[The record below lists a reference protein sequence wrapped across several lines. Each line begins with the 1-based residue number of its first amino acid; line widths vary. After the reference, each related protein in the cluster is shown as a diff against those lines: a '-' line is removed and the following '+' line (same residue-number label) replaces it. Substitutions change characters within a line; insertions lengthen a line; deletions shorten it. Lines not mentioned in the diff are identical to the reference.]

1 MRLSYI
7 FQETF
12 RSISRNRGTFM
23 LAATV
28 QAICL
33 VLLSIF
39 IVLTWNVFRLSE
51 TASRRIE
58 LYAFVTEQA
67 EPELLVGRIGALDGV
82 AQARYVSKDE
92 ALVELRSDLGPD
104 SGLVDAL
111 GDNPL
116 PPSVR
121 ITVRPGFASAAELD
135 GIERKTMLMPG
146 VTEVWSGK
154 EMIERLSR
162 ITRAVLFLDIG
173 ILVIVFCAVLFIAF
187 QTVESSIASRR
198 HEIEIMELVGATD
211 ATVSLPFII
220 EGTSQGLLGGIA
232 AFVDAEH
239 ALDPEYAAKI
249 GINVKDMLIS
259 QPDTGEQALEIS
271 EVLIRSGG
279 IDVLVVDSVAALV
292 PRAELEGDMGDSH
305 MGLQARLMS
314 QALRK
319 LTSAISKSKTIMI
332 FMGIMI

>member
-58 LYAFVTEQA
+58 LYAFVTDQA

-198 HEIEIMELVGATD
+198 HEIEIMELVGATN

-232 AFVDAEH
+232 AFV
-239 ALDPEYAAKI
+239 L
-249 GINVKDMLIS
+249 
-259 QPDTGEQALEIS
+259 
-271 EVLIRSGG
+271 
-279 IDVLVVDSVAALV
+279 VLVLHRITAAVIPASALPTGIVVLADLVLGAFSGAAGSLIALNRIHRAPQADVAGND
-292 PRAELEGDMGDSH
+292 E
-305 MGLQARLMS
+305 
-314 QALRK
+314 
-319 LTSAISKSKTIMI
+319 
-332 FMGIMI
+332 

>member
-12 RSISRNRGTFM
+12 RSISRNRGSFI

-39 IVLTWNVFRLSE
+39 IVLTWNVVRLSE

-58 LYAFVTEQA
+58 LYAFVTEQT

-92 ALVELRSDLGPD
+92 ALAELRSDLGPD

-111 GDNPL
+111 GENPL

-162 ITRAVLFLDIG
+162 ITRTVLFLDIG
-173 ILVIVFCAVLFIAF
+173 ILTVVFCAVLFIAF

-198 HEIEIMELVGATD
+198 HEIEIMELVGATS
-211 ATVSLPFII
+211 ATVRLPFII
-220 EGTSQGLLGGIA
+220 EGTSQGMLGGIA
-232 AFVDAEH
+232 AFVLVL
-239 ALDPEYAAKI
+239 ALHRVTAAVI
-249 GINVKDMLIS
+249 PASALPTGIVVLADLVLGAFSGAAGSLIALNRIHRVP
-259 QPDTGEQALEIS
+259 QAGGTENGE
-271 EVLIRSGG
+271 
-279 IDVLVVDSVAALV
+279 
-292 PRAELEGDMGDSH
+292 
-305 MGLQARLMS
+305 
-314 QALRK
+314 
-319 LTSAISKSKTIMI
+319 
-332 FMGIMI
+332 

>member
-12 RSISRNRGTFM
+12 RSISRNRGSFI

-39 IVLTWNVFRLSE
+39 IVLTWNVLRLSE

-58 LYAFVTEQA
+58 LYAFVTDQA
-67 EPELLVGRIGALDGV
+67 EPDLLVERIGALDGV

-92 ALVELRSDLGPD
+92 ALTELRSDLGSD

-135 GIERKTMLMPG
+135 GIEKKTMLMPG

-198 HEIEIMELVGATD
+198 HEIEIMELVGATNN
-211 ATVSLPFII
+211 TVSLPFII
-220 EGTSQGLLGGIA
+220 EGTSQGILGGIA
-232 AFVDAEH
+232 AFV
-239 ALDPEYAAKI
+239 L
-249 GINVKDMLIS
+249 
-259 QPDTGEQALEIS
+259 
-271 EVLIRSGG
+271 
-279 IDVLVVDSVAALV
+279 VLVLHRITAAVIPASALPTGTVLLADLV
-292 PRAELEGDMGDSH
+292 LGAFSGAAGSLI
-305 MGLQARLMS
+305 
-314 QALRK
+314 ALNRIYRVPPGGV
-319 LTSAISKSKTIMI
+319 TESDEQ
-332 FMGIMI
+332 

>member
-58 LYAFVTEQA
+58 LYAFVTDQA

-92 ALVELRSDLGPD
+92 ALTELRSDLGSD

-198 HEIEIMELVGATD
+198 HEIEIMELVGATN

-232 AFVDAEH
+232 AFV
-239 ALDPEYAAKI
+239 L
-249 GINVKDMLIS
+249 
-259 QPDTGEQALEIS
+259 
-271 EVLIRSGG
+271 
-279 IDVLVVDSVAALV
+279 VLVLHRITAAVIPASALPTGIVVLADLVLGAFSGAAGSLIALNRIHRAPQADVAGND
-292 PRAELEGDMGDSH
+292 E
-305 MGLQARLMS
+305 
-314 QALRK
+314 
-319 LTSAISKSKTIMI
+319 
-332 FMGIMI
+332 

>member
-7 FQETF
+7 FQETL
-12 RSISRNRGTFM
+12 RSISRNRGSFI

-39 IVLTWNVFRLSE
+39 IVLTWNVVRL
-51 TASRRIE
+51 TAAASRRIE
-58 LYAFVTEQA
+58 LYAFVTDGA
-67 EPELLVGRIGALDGV
+67 EPELLKERIGALDGV

-92 ALVELRSDLGPD
+92 ALTELRSDLGPD

-111 GDNPL
+111 GENPL

-121 ITVRPGFASAAELD
+121 ITARPGFASAAELE
-135 GIERKTMLMPG
+135 GIERKVMLMPG

-162 ITRAVLFLDIG
+162 ISRAVVFLDVG
-173 ILVIVFCAVLFIAF
+173 ILVIVFCAVLFISF

-198 HEIEIMELVGATD
+198 HEIEIMELVGATN
-211 ATVSLPFII
+211 ATVRLPFII

-232 AFVDAEH
+232 AFV
-239 ALDPEYAAKI
+239 L
-249 GINVKDMLIS
+249 
-259 QPDTGEQALEIS
+259 
-271 EVLIRSGG
+271 
-279 IDVLVVDSVAALV
+279 VLVLHRITAAAIPASALPTGIVVLVDLVLGAFSGTVGSLMALNRIHRV
-292 PRAELEGDMGDSH
+292 PQAETGNSEE
-305 MGLQARLMS
+305 
-314 QALRK
+314 
-319 LTSAISKSKTIMI
+319 
-332 FMGIMI
+332 

>member
-1 MRLSYI
+1 MRLSYL

-12 RSISRNRGTFM
+12 RSISRNRGSFI

-39 IVLTWNVFRLSE
+39 IVLTWNVVRLSE

-82 AQARYVSKDE
+82 AKARYVSKDE
-92 ALVELRSDLGPD
+92 ALAELRSDLGPD

-111 GDNPL
+111 GENPL

-121 ITVRPGFASAAELD
+121 ITVRPGFASATELE
-135 GIERKTMLMPG
+135 GIERKAMLMPG

-162 ITRAVLFLDIG
+162 ITRTVLSLDVG

-198 HEIEIMELVGATD
+198 HEIEIMELVGATN
-211 ATVSLPFII
+211 ATVRLPFII
-220 EGTSQGLLGGIA
+220 EGTCQGLLGGIA
-232 AFVDAEH
+232 AFVLTLVLHRITAAVIPAS
-239 ALDPEYAAKI
+239 ALPT
-249 GINVKDMLIS
+249 GIVVLADL
-259 QPDTGEQALEIS
+259 ALGAF
-271 EVLIRSGG
+271 SGG
-279 IDVLVVDSVAALV
+279 AGSLIALNRIHRV
-292 PRAELEGDMGDSH
+292 PTTGVSEPES
-305 MGLQARLMS
+305 
-314 QALRK
+314 
-319 LTSAISKSKTIMI
+319 
-332 FMGIMI
+332 

>member
-1 MRLSYI
+1 MRLSYL

-12 RSISRNRGTFM
+12 RSISRNRGSFI

-33 VLLSIF
+33 ILLSIF
-39 IVLTWNVFRLSE
+39 IVLTWNVVRLSA

-67 EPELLVGRIGALDGV
+67 EPELLKGRIGALDGV

-92 ALVELRSDLGPD
+92 ALTELRSDLGPD

-111 GDNPL
+111 GENPL

-121 ITVRPGFASAAELD
+121 ITVRPGFASAAELE

-162 ITRAVLFLDIG
+162 ITRTVLFLDIG

-211 ATVSLPFII
+211 ATVRLPFII
-220 EGTSQGLLGGIA
+220 EGTCQGLLGGLA
-232 AFVDAEH
+232 AFV
-239 ALDPEYAAKI
+239 L
-249 GINVKDMLIS
+249 
-259 QPDTGEQALEIS
+259 
-271 EVLIRSGG
+271 
-279 IDVLVVDSVAALV
+279 VLVLHRITAAAIPASTLPTGIVVLADLV
-292 PRAELEGDMGDSH
+292 LGAFSGTVGS
-305 MGLQARLMS
+305 LM
-314 QALRK
+314 ALSRIHRVPQVE
-319 LTSAISKSKTIMI
+319 SGNSEE
-332 FMGIMI
+332 